1 MRESAA
7 SSYKKAANAR
17 TAQRR
22 RSVGHMLIP
31 NMPRNRKHDW
41 RDCLLVSAQML
52 AFALAKPESCRRQP
66 TGWAIK
72 LRHAETK
79 RLDGKIYQNK
89 TVKLHPTWQTVAQEN
104 WIFSGKWQV
113 EFGFYLVDLHVV
125 LTLVHRGSFDRN
137 WLSMRY
143 MAILACIT
151 NGTIIVRSNQC
162 PQNILI

>member
-17 TAQRR
+17 TAQKR

-31 NMPRNRKHDW
+31 NMPRNKKTWLTWLSSGFCPNARACAHKAW
-41 RDCLLVSAQML
+41 VL
-52 AFALAKPESCRRQP
+52 P
-66 TGWAIK
+66 TATNG
-72 LRHAETK
+72 LGYQAETK
-79 RLDGKIYQNK
+79 GLDGKIYQNK
-89 TVKLHPTWQTVAQEN
+89 TVKLYPTWQTVAQEN

-143 MAILACIT
+143 MAILAWIT
-151 NGTIIVRSNQC
+151 NGTIIVRPNQC